1 MLKSPHPNP
10 TKRPASHL
18 ARLSKCSNN
27 KETAQTIDKSI
38 MLWYICTKVYYNYI
52 REMGKKAKQL
62 HIRIDEAL
70 YKKLKVKC
78 VYKDTSIQEYVA
90 NLISEG
96 LGEYSASEV
105 PKNKTARKR
114 SSKRLGVKEQP

>member
-1 MLKSPHPNP
+1 MTSPAIP
-10 TKRPASHL
+10 
-18 ARLSKCSNN
+18 
-27 KETAQTIDKSI
+27 
-38 MLWYICTKVYYNYI
+38 WYIYTKVYCNHI
-52 REMGKKAKQL
+52 GEMGKKAKQL
-62 HIRIDEAL
+62 HIRVDEDL

-105 PKNKTARKR
+105 PKNKTAKKR
-114 SSKRLGVKEQP
+114 SSKKSEVKEQP